1 MESVLKKHFDSFE
14 NDSAGAGAKI
24 LVGYSLSACYQHSVK
39 DFMMIEEEVKNPW
52 TTLSGEIKYDNP
64 WITVTEFQVL
74 NPSGGKGI
82 YGKVHFKNRA
92 IGILALDNDLNTWLV
107 GQYRYTLNAWHWEI
121 PEGGG
126 PLSQDPL
133 ESAQR
138 ELREET
144 GLIARKWS
152 EIVHL
157 HTSNSVTDE
166 EGHIFLAE
174 DLEEGASALE
184 DTEADLKVWKLP
196 LKDALAMALEGK
208 ITDAMSIMAI
218 LKVARIKGI

>member
-1 MESVLKKHFDSFE
+1 MV
-14 NDSAGAGAKI
+14 
-24 LVGYSLSACYQHSVK
+24 
-39 DFMMIEEEVKNPW
+39 EEEVKNPW
-52 TTLSGEIKYDNP
+52 TTLSGEIKYDNR
-64 WITVTEFQVL
+64 WISVTEYQVL

-82 YGKVHFKNRA
+82 YGKVHFKNKA
-92 IGILALDNDLNTWLV
+92 IGIIPIDRELNTWLV

-126 PLSQDPL
+126 PLSEDPI
-133 ESAQR
+133 ESAKR

-144 GLIARKWS
+144 GLQAGSWK
-152 EIVHL
+152 EIIHL

-174 DLEEGASALE
+174 DLKEGSSSLE

-196 LKDALAMALEGK
+196 LKEALDMVLDGK
-208 ITDAMSIMAI
+208 ITDSMSVMAI
-218 LKVARIKGI
+218 LKVARLKGI

>member
-1 MESVLKKHFDSFE
+1 
-14 NDSAGAGAKI
+14 
-24 LVGYSLSACYQHSVK
+24 
-39 DFMMIEEEVKNPW
+39 MMIEEKVKNPW
-52 TTLSGEIKYDNP
+52 TTLSGQIKYDNP
-64 WITVTEFQVL
+64 WISVTEFQVI

-82 YGKVHFKNRA
+82 YGKVHFKNKA
-92 IGILALDNDLNTWLV
+92 IGIVALDNDLNTWLV

-126 PLSQDPL
+126 PLSREPL

-144 GLIARKWS
+144 GLIGRKWT
-152 EIVHL
+152 EIIHV

-184 DTEADLKVWKLP
+184 ETEADLKVWKLP
-196 LKDALAMALEGK
+196 LKDVLAMVLEGK

-218 LKVARIKGI
+218 LKVARMKGI